1 VRQSGLSLKELG
13 ERTGVDHGR
22 LSRFLRGQRTLTL
35 PAAARVCAVLGLQLC
50 SAGAA
55 ALTTNGPTT
64 AAAPS
69 ARPTGAAE
77 AAPKRFRG
85 RLRKVRRE

>member
-35 PAAARVCAVLGLQLC
+35 PAAASVCAVLGLQLC
-50 SAGAA
+50 SAGAV
-55 ALTTNGPTT
+55 ALTTNGPAT

-69 ARPTGAAE
+69 ARLTRAPE
-77 AAPKRFRG
+77 AAPKRSRG
-85 RLRKVRRE
+85 RLRRAK